1 MENSE
6 KPLFINKENLN
17 KDFIKILDLININ
30 SNKNFSKPNFLD
42 HIEPEFFNKIK
53 NIEILSKKI
62 NNKNFIISSSSNLL
76 IKSIMDL
83 VTYLLFFDSLTY
95 EIFLQIFN
103 LYDYFI
109 IATLFMFTDKKII
122 SCLFEEINA
131 EESRKKGK
139 IEYSIEM
146 VLFQKR
152 YSNLRRFINL
162 SKQNLEKLY
171 EKNLDLIKNS
181 YEIQTYET
189 NEFYLPQLN
198 SEINLHDNNIYAG
211 MIENIV
217 LFESI
222 HSLYKILN
230 RLKHYTKN
238 INLEIK
244 VIEIHKK
251 FDLYKSTINEL
262 KMFFYKPICNN
273 IFKIDSILNKINNFK
288 WDLKDQESD
297 SQFNEASPFIDNIF
311 QEICEKYDKL
321 FLLSGGS
328 LTPKSQKR
336 FLEVMLVYFAEKLLD
351 SFSKIKKVYL
361 FFK

>member
-1 MENSE
+1 MKKEY
-6 KPLFINKENLN
+6 INNE
-17 KDFIKILDLININ
+17 FIKILDLININ
-30 SNKNFSKPNFLD
+30 SNNNFSKPNFLD

-62 NNKNFIISSSSNLL
+62 NNKNFIISTSSTTL

-83 VTYLLFFDSLTY
+83 ITYLLFFESLTY

-103 LYDYFI
+103 LFDYFI
-109 IATLFMFTDKKII
+109 IATLFMFTDRKII
-122 SCLFEEINA
+122 SCLFEDINV

-139 IEYSIEM
+139 LEYSIEM

-152 YSNLRRFINL
+152 YSNLRRFINN
-162 SKQNLEKLY
+162 SKQNLENLF
-171 EKNLDLIKNS
+171 EKNLDFIKNS
-181 YEIQTYET
+181 YDIQTYENT
-189 NEFYLPQLN
+189 EFYLPQLN
-198 SEINLHDNNIYAG
+198 SEINLHDSNIYAG

-222 HSLYKILN
+222 HSLYKILK
-230 RLKHYTKN
+230 RLKHYSKN
-238 INLEIK
+238 ISLEVK
-244 VIEIHKK
+244 VKEIHKK
-251 FDLYKSTINEL
+251 FDLYQSTIYEM

-297 SQFNEASPFIDNIF
+297 SQFNEASTFIDNIF

-321 FLLSGGS
+321 FLLSAGS

-351 SFSKIKKVYL
+351 SFSKIKKVY
-361 FFK
+361 FIYK